1 MSDIHR
7 PSQYK
12 QSSRKGKKAW
22 RKNIDISDVEK
33 GLQDK
38 NELEITHGTQDLSQL
53 QDDKLFQVDD
63 QGDLDLKSKLI
74 KRKQIKKNVKS
85 REILDAVKTNS
96 KVDIVKHPK
105 TSDQPKDKI
114 QNVSKKELQKLLNLA
129 GKNVG
134 ESKWKNRVAKEGLI
148 RSETFDLWNQGS
160 NDKVTTRAGIQVKV
174 DPRNEIPKELV
185 EKSTTSWSLPSTRPS
200 TLERAPEKVQE
211 YEELPHAGK
220 SYNPNE
226 KDWNQLIM
234 AEYNAEKTKEDNRI
248 AQREYSAKI
257 AHLMEVLGDSEE
269 EESDSSD
276 EENQKEED
284 DDEGNQQQEDG
295 SSNEDIKL
303 SINEAVKNKKKT
315 KHQRNKAKRH
325 EERVKL
331 QNELKKLRFQLHELE
346 KLQDVEK
353 EVEEKKPA
361 KVQKPKRNKK
371 HKLGT
376 KYSAREAN
384 LEVKFSDEL
393 SDSLRKLRPE
403 GNLLYDQMRKL
414 QSTGKVE
421 TRIPVRRSKGNKP
434 KVTEKW
440 TYKDLK

>member
-1 MSDIHR
+1 MSAVHR

-12 QSSRKGKKAW
+12 QPSRKGKKAW

-38 NELEITHGTQDLSQL
+38 HDLEITHGTQDLSQL

-74 KRKQIKKNVKS
+74 KRKQIKKNIKS

-105 TSDQPKDKI
+105 KSDQPKDKI
-114 QNVSKKELQKLLNLA
+114 QTVSKKELQQLLNLA

-148 RSETFDLWNQGS
+148 KSGAFDLWNSGS
-160 NDKVTTRAGIQVKV
+160 DEKITTRSGMQLKV
-174 DPRNEIPKELV
+174 DPGKKIPEELV
-185 EKSTTSWSLPSTRPS
+185 EKSTTGWSLPSARPS
-200 TLERAPEKVQE
+200 TMLRAPEKIQE
-211 YEELPHAGK
+211 YEDLPHAGK
-220 SYNPNE
+220 SYNPNTE
-226 KDWNQLIM
+226 DWNQLIM
-234 AEYNAEKTKEDNRI
+234 AEYNSEKAKENNRI

-269 EESDSSD
+269 EESDAS
-276 EENQKEED
+276 EEEKEED
-284 DDEGNQQQEDG
+284 GQEDDG
-295 SSNEDIKL
+295 TNGEDTRL
-303 SINEAVKNKKKT
+303 STNEAVKNKKKT

-325 EERVKL
+325 EERVKM
-331 QNELKKLRFQLHELE
+331 QNELKKLRSQLHELE
-346 KLQDVEK
+346 KLQEVEK
-353 EVEEKKPA
+353 EVEKKDEEKTLP

-393 SDSLRKLRPE
+393 SDSLRKLKPE

-421 TRIPVRRSKGNKP
+421 PRVPVRRSKGNKP

-440 TYKDLK
+440 TYKDFK